1 MTTQAPPGT
10 GTTGGR
16 DAERPGTRR
25 DAARAFG
32 VVVGPSL
39 ALDAAALA
47 AVTVT
52 ARRLAARRR
61 PPAWAAAGSLAVA
74 VYLGVVRPWMRDLG
88 ATHEERRMPLPGD
101 EQVPGPAVQGT
112 RAVGIAA
119 PPERVWPWVAQI
131 GQDRG
136 GFYSW
141 EWAENLAG
149 CRMRNADRIHPEW
162 QHREVGETVYLH
174 WSTGLPVTR
183 FDPPDVIALGGWG
196 AFVVR
201 RAADGGTRLL
211 ARNRRPRGPAG
222 LPYVLLIELPHAVM
236 EWAMLRGIRCRAERA
251 ERHRAEGVA

>member
-1 MTTQAPPGT
+1 MTTQAPPT
-10 GTTGGR
+10 TATTGGGAR
-16 DAERPGTRR
+16 RPATRR
-25 DAARAFG
+25 DAIRAFG

-39 ALDAAALA
+39 ALDAAAVA

-61 PPAWAAAGSLAVA
+61 PPAWAAAGTLAVA
-74 VYLGVVRPWMRDLG
+74 AYAGAIRPWLRDLG
-88 ATHEERRMPLPGD
+88 ATRGERRMPLPGD
-101 EQVPGPAVQGT
+101 EQVPEPAVQGT
-112 RAVGIAA
+112 RAITISA

-174 WSTGLPVTR
+174 WATGVPVSR
-183 FDPPDVIALGGWG
+183 FDPPEVLALKGWG

-201 RAADGGTRLL
+201 PAPDGGTRLL
-211 ARNRRPRGPAG
+211 ARSRRPRGLG
-222 LPYVLLIELPHAVM
+222 EIPYVLLIELPHAVM
-236 EWAMLRGIRCRAERA
+236 EWAMLHGIRCRAERA
-251 ERHRAEGVA
+251 ERHLAERGG